1 MPRPPHGGAWARL
14 RLSFSA
20 SAVAAGPAALAAD
33 IDGVPLPWDA
43 LPHADRQFHSVWLDG
58 LGGGGAISPGTHTLT
73 LTLTL
78 NLN

>member
-1 MPRPPHGGAWARL
+1 M
-14 RLSFSA
+14 
-20 SAVAAGPAALAAD
+20 
-33 IDGVPLPWDA
+33 PWDA

-58 LGGGGAISPGTHTLT
+58 LGEGGAISPGTHTLT